1 MDVKTRILA
10 GLAVPVAKILWF
22 IVIIRLRKLRS
33 KGVILPF
40 PLIMVKLTGRL
51 YVEMLKARL
60 RGEL

>member
-22 IVIIRLRKLRS
+22 IVIIRLRKLRNR
-33 KGVILPF
+33 GVILPF
-40 PLIMVKLTGRL
+40 PLVMVKLTGRL

>member
-22 IVIIRLRKLRS
+22 IVIIRLRKLRNR
-33 KGVILPF
+33 GVILPF
-40 PLIMVKLTGRL
+40 PLVTVKLTGRL